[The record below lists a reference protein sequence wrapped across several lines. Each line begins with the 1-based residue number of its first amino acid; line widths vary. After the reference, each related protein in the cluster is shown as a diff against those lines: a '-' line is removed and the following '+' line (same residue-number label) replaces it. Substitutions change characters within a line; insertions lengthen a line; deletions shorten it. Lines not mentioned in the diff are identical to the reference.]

1 MRSRYCKQIWQA
13 LRSEILVALVHVT
26 VVIIQLH
33 KEEYKWR
40 ANTVKIF
47 CDIVRLF
54 GQLVILYY
62 KNLFNPPSM
71 SNTTAWYKL
80 SNVFTSRTTPASRL
94 IYSRVV
100 WCIHESYNPC
110 PSLGRLP
117 FFLPHTLE
125 IFAKKL
131 RVHVNVII
139 QLHKVEYKWRANTVK
154 VFCDIVRLFEQL
166 VMLYCKN
173 LFNPPSMSNTT
184 AWYKLSNVITSR
196 PIYSRVVWL
205 VRVVWCIHESYD
217 PCPSLGRL
225 TVFHLTPL
233 MI

>member
-13 LRSEILVALVHVT
+13 LRSAILVALVHVN

-54 GQLVILYY
+54 GQLVILYC

-80 SNVFTSRTTPASRL
+80 SNVFTSRTTPTNRL

-117 FFLPHTLE
+117 FFLPHTTDDLMKSFTFKE
-125 IFAKKL
+125 LSPIKC
-131 RVHVNVII
+131 
-139 QLHKVEYKWRANTVK
+139 NT
-154 VFCDIVRLFEQL
+154 
-166 VMLYCKN
+166 YKN
-173 LFNPPSMSNTT
+173 LDKTTLSVKTLAITNASNKFEWMMILDIWNSYIFT
-184 AWYKLSNVITSR
+184 
-196 PIYSRVVWL
+196 VVKRWN
-205 VRVVWCIHESYD
+205 
-217 PCPSLGRL
+217 
-225 TVFHLTPL
+225 
-233 MI
+233 

>member
-1 MRSRYCKQIWQA
+1 MIVDDSFNFHSLSLTIMFAFKRFMIVDDSWQNKAMRSRNCNQIRQA
-13 LRSEILVALVHVT
+13 LQSAILVALEIFAKKLRVHVN
-26 VVIIQLH
+26 VIIQLH

-40 ANTVKIF
+40 AHTVKVF

-54 GQLVILYY
+54 EQLVILYC

-80 SNVFTSRTTPASRL
+80 SNVFTSRTTPTSRL

-117 FFLPHTLE
+117 FF
-125 IFAKKL
+125 
-131 RVHVNVII
+131 
-139 QLHKVEYKWRANTVK
+139 Y
-154 VFCDIVRLFEQL
+154 
-166 VMLYCKN
+166 
-173 LFNPPSMSNTT
+173 
-184 AWYKLSNVITSR
+184 
-196 PIYSRVVWL
+196 
-205 VRVVWCIHESYD
+205 
-217 PCPSLGRL
+217 
-225 TVFHLTPL
+225 LTPL